1 MAEKV
6 TVNVNQ
12 VHAADDINGGNPFM
26 LSTRS
31 INSIKL
37 GMVTEKQD

>member
-1 MAEKV
+1 M

-12 VHAADDINGGNPFM
+12 VHVAEDINGGNPFIM
-26 LSTRS
+26 STRS

-37 GMVTEKQD
+37 GMVTERQD